1 MGNEDNRP
9 RNGVEVP
16 IEAIQAIDP
25 GVVARESRIKVTHI
39 EAHGASFWTRTAR
52 LGTERDGVEGALFLK
67 PIAWGSYLS
76 IPEVHFFLCEF
87 RPMTGDLPDLET
99 FPAKI
104 AELHRTGTSPDGR
117 FGFDLTTFHGE
128 TPIDHGWSDTWE
140 EYFRRTTRVLLQ
152 LEQEVRGSD
161 EEIQRLS
168 GPFFERVV
176 PRLLRPLGTGGH
188 SIRPSLIHGDL
199 WHGNAST
206 DKDSGMPIIFDA
218 ASLYAHN
225 ESVWRQPW
233 NKINKPYR
241 ERYHEHF
248 PKSYPEA
255 DYDGRNLLYAT
266 RVNVLDS
273 ILYKND
279 RSYREMLIEGMRQ
292 LVEEFSG
299 GFEQWEASQRTR
311 DD

>member
-1 MGNEDNRP
+1 MGDL
-9 RNGVEVP
+9 VP
-16 IEAIQAIDP
+16 Q
-25 GVVARESRIKVTHI
+25 
-39 EAHGASFWTRTAR
+39 
-52 LGTERDGVEGALFLK
+52 
-67 PIAWGSYLS
+67 PIAWGSYSS

-87 RPMTGDLPDLET
+87 RPMTDDLPDLET

-104 AELHRTGTSPDGR
+104 AELHRTGTSPD
-117 FGFDLTTFHGE
+117 
-128 TPIDHGWSDTWE
+128 DTWE
-140 EYFRRTTRVLLQ
+140 EYFTKTTRVLLQ
-152 LEQEVRGSD
+152 LEQEVRGPD

-168 GPFFERVV
+168 EPFFEKVI

-199 WHGNAST
+199 WHGNASM

-218 ASLYAHN
+218 ASFYAHN

-233 NKINKPYR
+233 NKINQPYT

-255 DYDGRNLLYAT
+255 DYDDRNLLYAT

-292 LVEEFSG
+292 LVEEFPG
-299 GFEQWEASQRTR
+299 GFEQWEVSQRTQ